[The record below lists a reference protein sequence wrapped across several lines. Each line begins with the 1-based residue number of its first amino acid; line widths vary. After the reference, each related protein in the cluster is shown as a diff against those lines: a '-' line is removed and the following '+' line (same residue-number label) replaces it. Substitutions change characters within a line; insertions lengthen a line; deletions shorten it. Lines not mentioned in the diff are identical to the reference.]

1 MLTCQRDLFDLPRD
15 MAYLNAAFMGPLPA
29 SVVAAGHAGVAVK
42 ARPWE
47 VSVDAFFDPVE
58 KARSLY
64 AGLTGADA
72 EGISVVPAVSYGMA
86 VAAANLPLERG
97 QRILVLAE
105 QFPSNLYPWRKK
117 AARDGGDLFTVAR
130 RADGDW
136 TKAVLEQLDDR
147 VGIVALPQAHWSD
160 GGLLDLERI
169 GAVCRSMG
177 AALVI
182 DGTQSFGALPFDT
195 AKVDP
200 DFAVAAT
207 YKWMLGPYS
216 MGFLYVAPRHRKGQP
231 LEDGWI
237 CREGSR
243 DMSRLVD
250 YTDAMDAGAR
260 RFDVGER
267 SNFALMPMV
276 ISAMEQMSAWTPMAI
291 SDYVEKLT
299 DRIVAETSVLGC
311 MAPGKGI
318 RSPHLLG
325 LSLPEGVAVGPLAAR
340 LAEARVV
347 LSVRGSR
354 LRVSPHVYNDDQD
367 VDRLIEVL
375 SDALKG
381 C

>member
-15 MAYLNAAFMGPLPA
+15 RAYLNAAFMGPLPA
-29 SVVAAGHAGVAVK
+29 SVVAAGQAGVAAK

-47 VSVDAFFDPVE
+47 VKIDAFFDPVD

-72 EGISVVPAVSYGMA
+72 EGIAVVPSASYGIA
-86 VAAANLPLERG
+86 VAAANLTLERG
-97 QRILVLAE
+97 QRILVLEE

-117 AARDGGDLFTVAR
+117 AAREGGEMLTIAR
-130 RADGDW
+130 RADGNW
-136 TKAVLEQLDDR
+136 TRAVLEQLDNR

-160 GGLLDLERI
+160 GCLLDLERI
-169 GAVCRSMG
+169 GAACRSSG

-182 DGTQSFGALPFDT
+182 DGTQSFGAMPFDT

-216 MGFLYVAPRHRKGQP
+216 MGFLYVAPRHRDGQP
-231 LEDGWI
+231 LEEGWI

-243 DMSRLVD
+243 DFSRLVD
-250 YTDAMDAGAR
+250 YTDVMDTGAR

-267 SNFALMPMV
+267 SNFALMPMA
-276 ISAMEQMSAWTPMAI
+276 IAAMELMSAWTPTAI
-291 SDYVEKLT
+291 SAYGEHLT
-299 DRIVAETSVLGC
+299 DRIVTETEVLGC
-311 MAPGKGI
+311 TAPVKGI

-325 LSLPEGVAVGPLAAR
+325 LRLPEGVAVGPLAAR
-340 LAEARVV
+340 LGEAKVS

-354 LRVSPHVYNDDQD
+354 LRVSPHVYNDDED

-381 C
+381 G

>member
-29 SVVAAGHAGVAVK
+29 SVVAAGHVGVSAK

-72 EGISVVPAVSYGMA
+72 EGISVVPAASYGIA

-97 QRILVLAE
+97 QRILVLEE

-117 AARDGGDLFTVAR
+117 AARDGGDLLTVAR

-136 TKAVLEQLDDR
+136 TKAVLEQLDNR

-160 GGLLDLERI
+160 GCLLDLEQI
-169 GAVCRSMG
+169 GAACRSVG

-216 MGFLYVAPRHRKGQP
+216 MGFLYVAPRHRNGQP
-231 LEDGWI
+231 LEEGWI

-250 YTDAMDAGAR
+250 YTDTMDAGAR

-267 SNFALMPMV
+267 SNFALMPMA
-276 ISAMEQMSAWTPMAI
+276 IAAMELMSAWSPMAI
-291 SDYVEKLT
+291 SSYVERLT
-299 DRIVAETSVLGC
+299 DRIVSEMSPLGC
-311 MAPGKGI
+311 LAPGKGI

-325 LSLPEGVAVGPLAAR
+325 LSLPEGVAVGPLATR
-340 LAEARVV
+340 LAEAKVV

-375 SDALKG
+375 SGVLKG
-381 C
+381 R